1 MANINIGFNELK
13 SEPESWPFSHE
24 WFVGKHSQKCEN
36 PKTTD
41 IRLIWLPHNLIMCR
55 LIRFAHKHTYA
66 HWTYSVQMDVSCW
79 SNTHTHMK
87 CLHTHTNI
95 NEVRET
101 KLKWAKIQSFEITLG
116 KINSGSRPFN
126 HFWIWQHALWWRTT
140 HTIFDTYIKSKRT
153 TKFTF
158 NNP

>member
-116 KINSGSRPFN
+116 KINFGLSAIQSLLNMTTRTVVTN
-126 HFWIWQHALWWRTT
+126 YAHNIWYIHKKQT
-140 HTIFDTYIKSKRT
+140 HH
-153 TKFTF
+153 
-158 NNP
+158 